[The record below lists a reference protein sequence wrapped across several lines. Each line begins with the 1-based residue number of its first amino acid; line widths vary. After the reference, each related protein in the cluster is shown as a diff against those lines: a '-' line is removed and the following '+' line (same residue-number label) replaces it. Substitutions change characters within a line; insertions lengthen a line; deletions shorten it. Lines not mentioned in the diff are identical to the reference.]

1 MDKNKTMKEIEQ
13 LLDTMLVRQERMN
26 SKLAEL
32 LIKIDELNTALA
44 EVSGLVK
51 HNPNDTD
58 LGKAVRKLYNS
69 KK

>member
-1 MDKNKTMKEIEQ
+1 MKEIEK
-13 LLDTMLVRQERMN
+13 LLDTMLERQERMN

-32 LIKIDELNTALA
+32 LVKIDELNTELA

-51 HNPNDTD
+51 ANPNDTD